1 MKMKS
6 AIATAILAISTF
18 STVAQAVT
26 ELSCSYEYKN
36 TVQTL
41 KIDYRGNRYG
51 DGQLRPFM
59 RHDED
64 RSGDSNLKFGTSEI
78 EFRVPG
84 NDKRMQNWIYV
95 EAYSDIAK
103 RTFQLDLENETI
115 TIIKGGRVILKK
127 SPLSCTLK
135 MGGE

>member
-1 MKMKS
+1 MKIKS

-36 TVQTL
+36 VGQRL
-41 KIDYRGNRYG
+41 KIDNRIG
-51 DGQLRPFM
+51 RDGKLYPFM
-59 RHDED
+59 RHFED
-64 RSGDSNLKFGTSEI
+64 RSGDSDLKFGTDEI
-78 EFRVPG
+78 QFSVSG

-95 EAYSDIAK
+95 EAYSDIAE
-103 RTFQLDLENETI
+103 RTFQLDLKKGTI
-115 TIIKGGRVILKK
+115 TIIKGGRVILDK
-127 SPLSCTLK
+127 SPLSCNLS